1 MSTRRRGDRHNRESR
16 QAEAIERQEARAQR
30 TATEQLEIIHARGAH
45 EFCREAIK
53 LADQA
58 LAEVDS

>member
-1 MSTRRRGDRHNRESR
+1 MSTRRRGDRLNRER
-16 QAEAIERQEARAQR
+16 RQEEALDRQIAREDRSAS
-30 TATEQLEIIHARGAH
+30 EQLELIYSRGAH

-58 LAEVDS
+58 LREVDS